1 MIKEWKS
8 LAPRSRTSRSFP
20 YLSFIFCT
28 YKLQGDCYED
38 YRPYIDCL
46 TKYYTLEE
54 GIETRLKAYTRR
66 YRQLLTQVFSPDS
79 VLQLVPNAAI
89 SLLLEYSTGGDP
101 DERLSSLIPALGMIF
116 LNTPADCTDSPELR
130 NLSGLLAN
138 RARLTFNDLLN
149 NRDVIRSTH
158 EKPPHSFREWED
170 TGSFYGRPPI
180 RHRPFYEGRDNDK
193 AVDAAETGRC
203 KKYYSTYGKRTLTG
217 GIMAIWCPHLI
228 CLGFHKIPQAEGRN
242 DVFSALYVYFE
253 KAPEV
258 VIYDFAC
265 QLGAYSMSREPEF
278 FKDTCFAID
287 EMHAKGHL
295 SCSQAS
301 YSSNYMQ
308 GRASLQSVNT
318 SAAECSNSGLNRIRK
333 SVSYMGQNNAILL
346 MYVYLCVWNRR
357 RERDFQKK
365 VEKERN
371 HLQLAIDR
379 NA

>member
-1 MIKEWKS
+1 
-8 LAPRSRTSRSFP
+8 
-20 YLSFIFCT
+20 
-28 YKLQGDCYED
+28 
-38 YRPYIDCL
+38 
-46 TKYYTLEE
+46 
-54 GIETRLKAYTRR
+54 
-66 YRQLLTQVFSPDS
+66 
-79 VLQLVPNAAI
+79 
-89 SLLLEYSTGGDP
+89 
-101 DERLSSLIPALGMIF
+101 MIF

-158 EKPPHSFREWED
+158 EKPPYSFREWED

-346 MYVYLCVWNRR
+346 TYVYLCVWNRR